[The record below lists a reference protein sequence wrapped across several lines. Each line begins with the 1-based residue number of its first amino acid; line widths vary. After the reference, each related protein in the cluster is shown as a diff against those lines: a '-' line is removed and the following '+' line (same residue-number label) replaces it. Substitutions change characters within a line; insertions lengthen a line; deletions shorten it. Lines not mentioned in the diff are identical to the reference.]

1 MLHPYFFLVGKIT
14 TRASLYY
21 ITAMIDLCQWRAAIR
36 LCSCCF
42 TASYQTRIQLWHK
55 TDLSDGNKGHCMKWM
70 WPFPAFFGFN
80 HVPLLITIQMIILLS
95 GDIESNPG
103 PMTAKQGTY
112 A

>member
-1 MLHPYFFLVGKIT
+1 
-14 TRASLYY
+14 
-21 ITAMIDLCQWRAAIR
+21 
-36 LCSCCF
+36 
-42 TASYQTRIQLWHK
+42 
-55 TDLSDGNKGHCMKWM
+55 MKWM
-70 WPFPAFFGFN
+70 WPFPAFLGFN